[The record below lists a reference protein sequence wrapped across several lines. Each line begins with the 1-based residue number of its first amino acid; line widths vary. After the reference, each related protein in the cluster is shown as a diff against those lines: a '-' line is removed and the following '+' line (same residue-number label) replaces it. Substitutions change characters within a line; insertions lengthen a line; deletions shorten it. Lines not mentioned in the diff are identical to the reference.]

1 MTGREGGR
9 ERESPSMSTGN
20 CWRSCLLSWGTYNY
34 FLCSSFLSIVIE
46 PEGGGAAASYRC
58 TSWVWDT
65 HSKLRD
71 INLHHVTH
79 SLISR
84 NLREQM
90 FIVRISLLIVTF
102 LSFISR
108 SLVTIVKLSEKSNPT
123 HSHCA
128 MCQHGECHLLLLLLL
143 LLIMPLVECWSR
155 IHVNITKLHNITCT
169 LIAAG
174 VMLRSLMSV
183 YIYISSWSW
192 RLLETTNHWGGF
204 MEYTTIE

>member
-1 MTGREGGR
+1 MFFFLVDCHWTG
-9 ERESPSMSTGN
+9 
-20 CWRSCLLSWGTYNY
+20 
-34 FLCSSFLSIVIE
+34 
-46 PEGGGAAASYRC
+46 GGGAAASYRC

-183 YIYISSWSW
+183 YIYIYPVEVEDFWK
-192 RLLETTNHWGGF
+192 LPI
-204 MEYTTIE
+204 IEGDLWNIPQLNKEKPKGVVNM